1 MSGELGSHP
10 SFVANTQQGDGKSSN
25 SMYMSGCGMRH
36 WLLLAPTHLPFGRV
50 HPLPVQPEKAAVEE
64 VRAQISRTLL
74 KENFVAKDDGSH
86 LSSHRRLML
95 EDYCYSAASLGYTV
109 SSSLAWA
116 AMRDSIK
123 QENSKLSRQ
132 SCGDFW
138 KRWWTGGCLCVS
150 C

>member
-1 MSGELGSHP
+1 MSGVLGSRP

-25 SMYMSGCGMRH
+25 STYMSGCGMRH

-86 LSSHRRLML
+86 LSSTQETDARGLL
-95 EDYCYSAASLGYTV
+95 LLCSQPGIYSEFKSSMGYNE
-109 SSSLAWA
+109 
-116 AMRDSIK
+116 R
-123 QENSKLSRQ
+123 
-132 SCGDFW
+132 FY
-138 KRWWTGGCLCVS
+138 
-150 C
+150 